1 MVIGTLNSVSL
12 VEDAVKFL
20 RDGKFILIHDSKS
33 RENEV
38 DMVKAAQYINPQDI
52 STMRNDA
59 GGLIC
64 LAISDEIASKLKLIF
79 MHELLRLAS
88 KNNPSLSKMINSIA
102 PYGDRPSFS
111 ITINHV
117 DTFTG
122 ITDIDRALTIT
133 KMSEICSDID
143 NFGKYEFSKKFRS
156 PGHVPILIAAK
167 ELLKERSG
175 HTELSIQLMKLAN
188 LIPTVV
194 ICEML
199 DSDTGRALTIEKAS
213 EYSARY
219 KIPLVESLK
228 IKQTCV
234 N

>member
-1 MVIGTLNSVSL
+1 MSL
-12 VEDAVKFL
+12 VQDAVRAL
-20 RDGKFILIHDSKS
+20 SNGKFILIHDSES

-38 DMVKAAQYINPQDI
+38 DMVKAAQYINPQDVA
-52 STMRNDA
+52 TMRNDA

-64 LAISDEIASKLKLIF
+64 LAISGEIASKLKLIF
-79 MHELLRLAS
+79 MHDLLIYAS
-88 KNNPSLSKMINSIA
+88 KNNPSFSKMVTSIA

-111 ITINHV
+111 ITVNHV

-133 KMSEICSDID
+133 KMAEVCSDID
-143 NFGKYEFSKKFRS
+143 NSGKSKFFEKFRS

-167 ELLKERSG
+167 KLLKERSG
-175 HTELSIQLMKLAN
+175 HTELSVQLVKLAN

-199 DSDTGRALTIEKAS
+199 DSKTGRALTVKKAV

-219 KIPLVESLK
+219 KIPLVESIE
-228 IKQTCV
+228 IKQIYA

>member
-1 MVIGTLNSVSL
+1 MSL
-12 VEDAVKFL
+12 VEDAVRAL
-20 RDGKFILIHDSKS
+20 RDAKFIMIHDGES

-52 STMRNDA
+52 ATMRNDA

-64 LAISDEIASKLKLIF
+64 LAISDEIASKLKLTY
-79 MHELLRLAS
+79 MHNLLHFAS
-88 KNNPSLSKMINSIA
+88 KNNPSLSKIISSLA

-133 KMSEICSDID
+133 KMSEICSDI
-143 NFGKYEFSKKFRS
+143 NNYGKYEFSKKFRS

-175 HTELSIQLMKLAN
+175 HTELSIQMIKLAN
-188 LIPTVV
+188 LIPAVV

-199 DSDTGRALTIEKAS
+199 DSDTGGALKVDKAI
-213 EYSARY
+213 EYSKRFN
-219 KIPLVESLK
+219 IPLVESLQ
-228 IKQTCV
+228 IKETSV

>member
-1 MVIGTLNSVSL
+1 MSL
-12 VEDAVKFL
+12 VEDAVRAL
-20 RDGKFILIHDSKS
+20 RDGKFIMIHDGES

-52 STMRNDA
+52 ATMRNDA

-64 LAISDEIASKLKLIF
+64 LAISDEIASKLKLTY
-79 MHELLRLAS
+79 MHNLLHSAS
-88 KNNPSLSKMINSIA
+88 KNNPSLSKIISSLA

-133 KMSEICSDID
+133 KMSEICSDI
-143 NFGKYEFSKKFRS
+143 NNYGKYEFSKKFRS

-175 HTELSIQLMKLAN
+175 HTELSIQMMKLAN
-188 LIPTVV
+188 LIPAVV

-199 DSDTGRALTIEKAS
+199 DSDTGGALKVDKAI
-213 EYSARY
+213 EYSKRFN
-219 KIPLVESLK
+219 IPLVESLQ
-228 IKQTCV
+228 IKETAV

>member
-1 MVIGTLNSVSL
+1 MSL
-12 VEDAVKFL
+12 VQDAVRAL
-20 RDGKFILIHDSKS
+20 SNGKFILIHDSES

-38 DMVKAAQYINPQDI
+38 DMVKGAQYINPQDI
-52 STMRNDA
+52 ATMRNDA

-64 LAISDEIASKLKLIF
+64 LAISGEIASKLNLIF
-79 MHELLRLAS
+79 MHDLLLYAS
-88 KNNPSLSKMINSIA
+88 KNNPSLSKMVNSIA

-111 ITINHV
+111 ITVNHV

-133 KMSEICSDID
+133 KMAEICSDID
-143 NFGKYEFSKKFRS
+143 NFGKYEFFKKFRS
-156 PGHVPILIAAK
+156 PGHVPILIAANK
-167 ELLKERSG
+167 LLRERTG
-175 HTELSIQLMKLAN
+175 HTELSVQLMKLAN

-199 DSDTGRALTIEKAS
+199 DSDTGGALTVNKAI

-219 KIPLVESLK
+219 KIPLVESLQ
-228 IKQTCV
+228 IKQICV

>member
-1 MVIGTLNSVSL
+1 VSL
-12 VEDAVKFL
+12 VEDAVRAL
-20 RDGKFILIHDSKS
+20 RDGKFILIHDSES

-38 DMVKAAQYINPQDI
+38 DMVKAAQYISPQDI
-52 STMRNDA
+52 ATMRNDA

-64 LAISDEIASKLKLIF
+64 LAISDGIASKLKLTY
-79 MHELLRLAS
+79 MHNLLHFAS
-88 KNNPSLSKMINSIA
+88 KNNPSLSKIISSLA

-111 ITINHV
+111 ITVNHV

-143 NFGKYEFSKKFRS
+143 NYGKYEFSKKFRS

-175 HTELSIQLMKLAN
+175 HTELSIQLMKLAL

-199 DSDTGRALTIEKAS
+199 DSDTGGALKVDKAI
-213 EYSARY
+213 EYSKRFN
-219 KIPLVESLK
+219 IPLVESPQ
-228 IKQTCV
+228 IKETCV

>member
-1 MVIGTLNSVSL
+1 MSL
-12 VEDAVKFL
+12 VEDAVRAL
-20 RDGKFILIHDSKS
+20 RDGKFILIHDSDS

-38 DMVKAAQYINPQDI
+38 DMVKAAQYISPQDI
-52 STMRNDA
+52 ATMRNDA

-64 LAISDEIASKLKLIF
+64 LAISDEIASKLKLTF
-79 MHELLRLAS
+79 MHNLLHFAS
-88 KNNPSLSKMINSIA
+88 KNNPSLSKIISSWA

-111 ITINHV
+111 ITVNHV

-143 NFGKYEFSKKFRS
+143 NYGKYEFSEKFRS

-175 HTELSIQLMKLAN
+175 HTELSIQLMKLAV

-199 DSDTGRALTIEKAS
+199 DSDTGGALKVDKAI
-213 EYSARY
+213 EYSKRFN
-219 KIPLVESLK
+219 IPLVESLQ
-228 IKQTCV
+228 IKETCV

>member
-1 MVIGTLNSVSL
+1 VSL
-12 VEDAVKFL
+12 VEDAVRAL
-20 RDGKFILIHDSKS
+20 RDGKFILIHDSES
-33 RENEV
+33 RENEI
-38 DMVKAAQYINPQDI
+38 DMVKAAQYISPQDI
-52 STMRNDA
+52 ATMRNDA

-64 LAISDEIASKLKLIF
+64 LAISDEIASKLKLTY
-79 MHELLRLAS
+79 MHNLLHFAS
-88 KNNPSLSKMINSIA
+88 KNNPSLSKIISSLA

-111 ITINHV
+111 ITVNHV

-143 NFGKYEFSKKFRS
+143 NYGKYEFSKKFRS
-156 PGHVPILIAAK
+156 PGHVQILIAAK

-175 HTELSIQLMKLAN
+175 HTELSIQLMKLAL

-199 DSDTGRALTIEKAS
+199 DSDTGGALKVDKAI
-213 EYSARY
+213 EYSKRFN
-219 KIPLVESLK
+219 IPLVESLQ
-228 IKQTCV
+228 IKETCV

>member
-1 MVIGTLNSVSL
+1 VSL
-12 VEDAVKFL
+12 VEDAVRAL
-20 RDGKFILIHDSKS
+20 RDGKFILIHDSES

-38 DMVKAAQYINPQDI
+38 DMVKAAQYISPQDI
-52 STMRNDA
+52 ATMRNDA

-64 LAISDEIASKLKLIF
+64 LAISDEIASKLKLTF
-79 MHELLRLAS
+79 MHDLLHFAS
-88 KNNPSLSKMINSIA
+88 KNNPSLSKIISSLA

-111 ITINHV
+111 ITVNHV

-143 NFGKYEFSKKFRS
+143 NYGKYEFSKKFRS

-175 HTELSIQLMKLAN
+175 HTELSIQLMKLAL

-199 DSDTGRALTIEKAS
+199 DSDTGGALKVDKAI
-213 EYSARY
+213 EYSKRFN
-219 KIPLVESLK
+219 IPLVESLQ
-228 IKQTCV
+228 IKETCV

>member
-1 MVIGTLNSVSL
+1 MSL
-12 VEDAVKFL
+12 VQDAVRAL
-20 RDGKFILIHDSKS
+20 SNGKFILIHDSES

-38 DMVKAAQYINPQDI
+38 DMVKGAQYINPQDI
-52 STMRNDA
+52 ATMRNDA

-64 LAISDEIASKLKLIF
+64 LAISGEIASKLKLIF
-79 MHELLRLAS
+79 MHDLLLYAS
-88 KNNPSLSKMINSIA
+88 KNNPSLSKMVNSIA

-111 ITINHV
+111 ITVNHI

-133 KMSEICSDID
+133 KMAEICSDID
-143 NFGKYEFSKKFRS
+143 NFGKYEFFKKFRS

-167 ELLKERSG
+167 KLLKERTG
-175 HTELSIQLMKLAN
+175 HTELSVQLMRLAN

-199 DSDTGRALTIEKAS
+199 DSDTGGA
-213 EYSARY
+213 
-219 KIPLVESLK
+219 
-228 IKQTCV
+228 
-234 N
+234 

>member
-1 MVIGTLNSVSL
+1 VSL
-12 VEDAVKFL
+12 VEDAVMAL
-20 RDGKFILIHDSKS
+20 RDGRFILIHDAES

-38 DMVKAAQYINPQDI
+38 DMVKAAQYINPLDI
-52 STMRNDA
+52 TKMRNDA

-64 LAISDEIASKLKLIF
+64 LAISYEFASKLKLTF
-79 MHELLRLAS
+79 MHDLLHFAS

-143 NFGKYEFSKKFRS
+143 NSGKYEFSKKFRS
-156 PGHVPILIAAK
+156 PGHVPILIAAN

-175 HTELSIQLMKLAN
+175 HTELSIQMMKQAN

-199 DSDTGRALTIEKAS
+199 DSDTGGALTVDKAT

-219 KIPLVESLK
+219 KIPLVESLQ
-228 IKQTCV
+228 IKQTYV

>member
-1 MVIGTLNSVSL
+1 MSL
-12 VEDAVKFL
+12 VQDAVRAL
-20 RDGKFILIHDSKS
+20 SNGKFILIHDSES

-52 STMRNDA
+52 ATMRNDA

-64 LAISDEIASKLKLIF
+64 LAISGEIASKLKLIF
-79 MHELLRLAS
+79 MHDLLIYAS
-88 KNNPSLSKMINSIA
+88 KNNPSFSKMVTSIA

-111 ITINHV
+111 ITVNHV

-122 ITDIDRALTIT
+122 ITDIDRALTIR
-133 KMSEICSDID
+133 KMAEVCSDID
-143 NFGKYEFSKKFRS
+143 NSGKSEFFEKFRS

-167 ELLKERSG
+167 KLLKERSG
-175 HTELSIQLMKLAN
+175 HTELSVQLVKLAN

-199 DSDTGRALTIEKAS
+199 DSETGRALTVKKAV

-219 KIPLVESLK
+219 KIPLVESLQ
-228 IKQTCV
+228 IKEI
-234 N
+234 NAN

>member
-1 MVIGTLNSVSL
+1 MSL
-12 VEDAVKFL
+12 VEDAVRAL
-20 RDGKFILIHDSKS
+20 RDGKFILIHDSES

-38 DMVKAAQYINPQDI
+38 DMVKAAQYISPQDVA
-52 STMRNDA
+52 TMRNDA

-64 LAISDEIASKLKLIF
+64 LAVSDEIASKLKLTF
-79 MHELLRLAS
+79 MHNLLHFAS
-88 KNNPSLSKMINSIA
+88 KNNPSLSKIISSLA

-111 ITINHV
+111 ITVNHV

-143 NFGKYEFSKKFRS
+143 NYGKYEFSKKFRS

-175 HTELSIQLMKLAN
+175 HTELSIRLMKLAL
-188 LIPTVV
+188 LIPAVV

-199 DSDTGRALTIEKAS
+199 DSDTGGALKVDKAI
-213 EYSARY
+213 EYSKRFN
-219 KIPLVESLK
+219 IPLVESLQ
-228 IKQTCV
+228 IKETCV

>member
-1 MVIGTLNSVSL
+1 MSL
-12 VEDAVKFL
+12 VEDAVRAL
-20 RDGKFILIHDSKS
+20 RDGKFILIHDSES

-38 DMVKAAQYINPQDI
+38 DMVKAAQYISPQDI
-52 STMRNDA
+52 ATMRNDA

-64 LAISDEIASKLKLIF
+64 LAISDEIASKLKLTF
-79 MHELLRLAS
+79 MHDLLHFAS
-88 KNNPSLSKMINSIA
+88 KNNPSLSKIISSLA

-111 ITINHV
+111 ITVNHV

-143 NFGKYEFSKKFRS
+143 NYGKYEFSKKFRS
-156 PGHVPILIAAK
+156 PGHVPILISAK

-175 HTELSIQLMKLAN
+175 HTELSIQLMKLAL

-199 DSDTGRALTIEKAS
+199 DSDTGGALKVDKAI
-213 EYSARY
+213 EYSKRFN
-219 KIPLVESLK
+219 IPLVESPQ
-228 IKQTCV
+228 IKEMCV

>member
-1 MVIGTLNSVSL
+1 VSL
-12 VEDAVKFL
+12 VEDAVRAL
-20 RDGKFILIHDSKS
+20 RDGKFILIHDSES
-33 RENEV
+33 RENEI
-38 DMVKAAQYINPQDI
+38 DMVKAAQYISPQDI
-52 STMRNDA
+52 ATMRNDA

-64 LAISDEIASKLKLIF
+64 LAISDEIASKLKLTF
-79 MHELLRLAS
+79 MHNLLHFAS
-88 KNNPSLSKMINSIA
+88 KNNPSLSKIISSLA

-111 ITINHV
+111 ITVNHV

-143 NFGKYEFSKKFRS
+143 NYGKYEFSKKFRS

-175 HTELSIQLMKLAN
+175 HTELSIQLMKLAV

-199 DSDTGRALTIEKAS
+199 DSDTGGALKVDKAI
-213 EYSARY
+213 EYSKRSN
-219 KIPLVESLK
+219 IPLVESLQ
-228 IKQTCV
+228 IKETCV